1 LRYSKI
7 KWILTVVLTLNLT
20 VAFAKGTY
28 GYFSHSI
35 SMFADGFHSLF
46 DAAASLVGLTGIY
59 IAARP
64 ADKGHPYGHSK
75 YETFA
80 SLAIGLLLAVA
91 VFEILYLA
99 YRRMITPTFPFV
111 GINSF
116 LVMLATIAINL
127 AVTTYE
133 NRQGRILGSE
143 ILIADSLHTR
153 SDVYASLAV
162 IASLIV
168 TKIGFPS
175 ADIVVA
181 LGIAILIGRAA
192 WRVFKESIDTLSDK
206 ARLEIEAVKELA
218 MTTKGVRDCHAI
230 RTRGRKNEIY
240 LDLHLLVDPRVSIK
254 EAHEISHQVE
264 GRVKAAFHGVVDVVI
279 HVEPYSA

>member
-20 VAFAKGTY
+20 VALAKGLY
-28 GYFSHSI
+28 GYFTHSV
-35 SMFADGFHSLF
+35 SMLADGFHSLF
-46 DAAASLVGLTGIY
+46 DAAASMVGLTGIY

-99 YRRMITPTFPFV
+99 YQRIITPTFPFV

-116 LVMLATIAINL
+116 LIMVATIAINL
-127 AVTTYE
+127 VITTYE
-133 NRQGRILGSE
+133 NRQGRVLGSE

-153 SDVYASLAV
+153 SDIYASLAV
-162 IASLIV
+162 IASLIAAKLGLHIV
-168 TKIGFPS
+168 
-175 ADIVVA
+175 DIVVA
-181 LGIAILIGRAA
+181 LGIAVLIGRAA
-192 WRVFKESIDTLSDK
+192 WWVFKESIDTLSDK

-218 MTTKGVRDCHAI
+218 MTTRGVRDCHAI
-230 RTRGRKNEIY
+230 RTRGRENEIY
-240 LDLHLLVDPRVSIK
+240 LDLHLLVDPKVSVK

-264 GRVKAAFHGVVDVVI
+264 GRVKAAFRGVVDVVI